1 MGRKKNGKVEYDDGG
16 SKAGASINK
25 TLNDIEALLSGGEL
39 TPHYNSNM
47 RAELRAKLL
56 EAFETVGKSWYRKGF
71 NRGHREAFEQA
82 VAEGSVPRVLKTTKS
97 RSLTASSKKRDIKL
111 TSVIRNKS

>member
-1 MGRKKNGKVEYDDGG
+1 MGRKKDGKVEYDDGG

-25 TLNDIEALLSGGEL
+25 TLNDIEALLSGNEL
-39 TPHYNSNM
+39 TPHYNSKM

-56 EAFETVGKSWYRKGF
+56 AAFEKVGRSWYRKGF
-71 NRGHREAFEQA
+71 NRGHLEAFEQA
-82 VAEGSVPRVLKTTKS
+82 GTDGSVPSVLKTTKK

-111 TSVIRNKS
+111 TSVIRN